1 MATFTQLPS
10 GKWRAQVRKHG
21 LYKAATFTLKR
32 EAQAWAT
39 QVEAQAHSLATVCYQ
54 VVPAGYT
61 VGKLIDAYIADTK
74 PHDKRE
80 AVLNHIKRGVGRY
93 NLSKLTAHALNDWA
107 SKRLATGIQGATLAY
122 DLSTL
127 SAVLKYGKFVK
138 KLNIDSLVAR
148 DARAALSFRKVE
160 TRSTEREREPT
171 DAELSALYA
180 HWDANKRLKIPMTD
194 LCLFAL
200 ASAMRQA
207 EICRLDIEDVNA
219 TDKTVIIRDRKD
231 PVRKM
236 GNHMTVPLL
245 PEAWTIVAK
254 HMGSRTTGKI
264 FQGCNERSVSTSFTR
279 TCAKLGIKDLHF
291 HDLRHRAIRQLF
303 SAGLAIPEV
312 SLLSG
317 HKNWKVLARYV
328 SVKPAEVHAKF
339 ARGLTDAQ

>member
-10 GKWRAQVRKHG
+10 GKWRAQVRQGG
-21 LYKAATFTLKR
+21 LYKGATFTLKR

-39 QVEAQAHSLATVCYQ
+39 QVSAQAHSLATVGYQ

-61 VGKLIDAYIADTK
+61 VGKLIDTYIEDTK

-80 AVLNHIKRGVGRY
+80 AVLKRIKRDVGRY
-93 NLSKLTAHALNDWA
+93 NLSKLTTHILNDWA
-107 SKRLATGIQGATLAY
+107 SARLAAGIQGVTLAY

-127 SAVLKYGKFVK
+127 SAVLKYGKIVK
-138 KLNIDSLVAR
+138 KLNIDSLTAR
-148 DARAALSFRKVE
+148 DARAALSLRKVE

-171 DAELSALYA
+171 DEELAKLYA
-180 HWDANKRLKIPMTD
+180 YWNSNRYLKLPMTD
-194 LCLFAL
+194 LCRFAL
-200 ASAMRQA
+200 ATAMRQA
-207 EICRLDIEDVNA
+207 EVCRIEIEDVSVTN
-219 TDKTVIIRDRKD
+219 KTVVIRDRKD
-231 PVRKM
+231 PLRKT

-245 PEAWTIVAK
+245 PEAWAIAIK
-254 HMGSRTTGKI
+254 HIGTRKLGQI
-264 FQGCNERSVSTSFTR
+264 FLGCRERSVSTQFTR
-279 TCAKLGIKDLHF
+279 SCKKLGIEDLHF

-328 SVKPAEVHAKF
+328 SVKPSEVHAKF
-339 ARGLTDAQ
+339 VRGGR